1 MPALRTYNIFI
12 SHAWAYRDEY
22 HRLVALLNAAPNFQW
37 ANYSV
42 PDHDPLAG
50 GSSAKLKAELN
61 NQMRFAQVVVAM
73 AGVYATHSD
82 WMQEEFDIAKNF
94 GRPIIG
100 VYLFGSQRASAV
112 VQKNADEMVNWS
124 TASVVDAVR
133 RHGGW

>member
-1 MPALRTYNIFI
+1 MPALRKYNIFI

-22 HRLVALLNAAPNFQW
+22 RRLVALLDTAPNLQW

-50 GSSAKLKAELN
+50 GSNAKLRIELN
-61 NQMRFAQVVVAM
+61 NQMRFVQVVLAM

-82 WMQEEFDIAKNF
+82 WMQEEFDIARSF

-100 VYLFGSQRASAV
+100 VYPYGSQRASAI
-112 VQKNADEMVNWS
+112 VQRNAVEMVNWS
-124 TASVVDAVR
+124 TVSIVEAVR
-133 RHGGW
+133 RNGGW